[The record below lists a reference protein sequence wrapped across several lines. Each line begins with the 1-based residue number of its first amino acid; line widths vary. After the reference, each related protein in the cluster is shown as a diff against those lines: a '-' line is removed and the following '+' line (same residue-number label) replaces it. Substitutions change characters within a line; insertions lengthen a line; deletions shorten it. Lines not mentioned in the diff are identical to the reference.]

1 METPQLEELLLVSL
15 RRITRAISL
24 RSQVLQ
30 KEIGLTSPQLAA
42 LHTIKRLQPVA
53 TGKIADELHLGQ
65 PTVTGI
71 ITRLEQGGFITR
83 TRGAS
88 DRRSVAIALTDK
100 GAESLATAPSLLECK
115 FRQELS
121 DLPQW
126 EQGQILSTLQRV
138 ADMMHATE
146 VHPLTEQEVAEAR
159 QSSSKTLPK

>member
-1 METPQLEELLLVSL
+1 METPHLEELLLVAL

-42 LHTIKRLQPVA
+42 LHAIARLQPVA
-53 TGKIADELHLGQ
+53 TGKIATELHLGQ

-88 DRRSVAIALTDK
+88 DRRSVAITLTAK
-100 GAESLATAPSLLECK
+100 GSESLATAPSLLESK
-115 FRQELS
+115 FRKELGS
-121 DLPQW
+121 LPEW
-126 EQGQILSTLQRV
+126 EQGQILS
-138 ADMMHATE
+138 
-146 VHPLTEQEVAEAR
+146 
-159 QSSSKTLPK
+159 